1 MDDSSSNVWAQ
12 TSHWL
17 KEKTRMGGKKTPR
30 MFAWLAHFSDVPNT
44 HDFQA
49 KCSQT
54 VSRFEALRH
63 GSQIKSNDF
72 PGRKKWVRGRKKKS
86 QGRKKNG
93 IKTGNEILQY
103 EPTCNRSLFAS
114 TGVTFQLSKQMK
126 PLAGQDRVDQQRGG
140 NLQSLLITL
149 NQFSQLTPEAGHD
162 RMPPSC

>member
-1 MDDSSSNVWAQ
+1 MGVKSRAMVFQ
-12 TSHWL
+12 
-17 KEKTRMGGKKTPR
+17 GGK
-30 MFAWLAHFSDVPNT
+30 NE
-44 HDFQA
+44 
-49 KCSQT
+49 CG
-54 VSRFEALRH
+54 E
-63 GSQIKSNDF
+63 G
-72 PGRKKWVRGRKKKS
+72 KKNLKG
-86 QGRKKNG
+86 GKKNG